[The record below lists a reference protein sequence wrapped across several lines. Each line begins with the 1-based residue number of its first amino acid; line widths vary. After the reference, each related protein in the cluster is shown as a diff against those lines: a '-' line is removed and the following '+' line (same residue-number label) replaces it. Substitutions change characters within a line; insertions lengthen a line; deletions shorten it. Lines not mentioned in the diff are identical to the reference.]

1 MSANSN
7 PWSGTRIVPLVV
19 IDDPRQ
25 TELLLDSLAEAGL
38 NLVEI
43 ALRTPRA
50 MDSIKIATQ
59 MGGFT
64 VAAGTVLTPTQL
76 NQVFEAGVDFAVS
89 PSFSEE
95 LSDAVSVTGMPWIPG
110 IASASEALAARNRGF
125 KSVKIYP
132 ANLLGGPQ
140 FVQSLGAVFEDLSFM
155 PSGGVSQ
162 ENFLDYLSQS
172 NVFAVSGSW
181 IAPRNL
187 IAQGE
192 FAEITRRAKEALEK
206 AK

>member
-1 MSANSN
+1 M
-7 PWSGTRIVPLVV
+7 PLLV
-19 IDDPRQ
+19 IDDPSQ
-25 TELLLDSLAEAGL
+25 TDPLLDALAETGL

-50 MDSIKIATQ
+50 LESVEIAAKRED
-59 MGGFT
+59 FT
-64 VAAGTVLTPTQL
+64 VAAGTVLTTEQL
-76 NQVFEAGVDFAVS
+76 NRVFKAGADFAVS

-95 LSDAVSVTGMPWIPG
+95 LSDAVSATGLPWIPG

-125 KSVKIYP
+125 TCVKIYP
-132 ANLLGGPQ
+132 ADLLGGPR

-162 ENFLDYLSQS
+162 ENYLDYLSQP

-192 FAEITRRAKEALEK
+192 FAEITRRANQAWERAR
-206 AK
+206 